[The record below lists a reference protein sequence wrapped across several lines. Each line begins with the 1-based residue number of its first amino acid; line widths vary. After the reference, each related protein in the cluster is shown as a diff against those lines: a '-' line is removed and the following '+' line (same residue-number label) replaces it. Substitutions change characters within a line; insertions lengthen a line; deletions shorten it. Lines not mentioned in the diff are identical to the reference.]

1 MLIFP
6 FRSFVFSR
14 YFNNED
20 TFINNNIKQYKNNI
34 KQKCTSQPLDI
45 QRRGNFL
52 I

>member
-6 FRSFVFSR
+6 FRSFVFSI

-20 TFINNNIKQYKNNI
+20 TFINNIKQG
-34 KQKCTSQPLDI
+34 QKCTSQPLDI